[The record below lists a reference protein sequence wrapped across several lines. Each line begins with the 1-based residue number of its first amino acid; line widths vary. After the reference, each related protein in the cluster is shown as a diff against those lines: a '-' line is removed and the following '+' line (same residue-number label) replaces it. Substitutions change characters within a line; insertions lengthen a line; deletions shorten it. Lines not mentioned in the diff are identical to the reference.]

1 MFIHLGNNVLISANK
16 CVGIFNTETL
26 KLSDDN
32 KWMLGNIGNNDKT
45 VSLDTD
51 NIIIGSEI
59 SSYTIIKRIAVK
71 KEELIWS
78 KGE

>member
-16 CVGIFNTETL
+16 CVGIFNAETL